1 MGAKFDTVDFNKIQ
15 EEMFNLDKDIA
26 SLMDNYN
33 NMSYSD
39 YVESI
44 VRIHHRLTVIHA
56 FRDGN
61 GRTSRAFCNMMLL
74 KRHISPVFF
83 KNKSKDEYKDAL
95 AIADLTGEYNALY
108 EVFFKSILESSAALS
123 DFLN

>member
-1 MGAKFDTVDFNKIQ
+1 MI
-15 EEMFNLDKDIA
+15 
-26 SLMDNYN
+26 
-33 NMSYSD
+33 
-39 YVESI
+39 
-44 VRIHHRLTVIHA
+44 
-56 FRDGN
+56 
-61 GRTSRAFCNMMLL
+61 LL

-95 AIADLTGEYNALY
+95 AIADLTGEYDALY